1 MCTKTQSV
9 VEAFETIE
17 LKITK
22 NGNLTILHGY
32 TVEGCESFKAMMN
45 RLFSRFM
52 QTMFAHINLD
62 DEDNV
67 IFNLR
72 SMLIMEGM
80 KHGFQPESMFN

>member
-1 MCTKTQSV
+1 MCTKTQSA
-9 VEAFETIE
+9 VEAFETIS
-17 LKITK
+17 LNITK
-22 NGNLTILHGY
+22 NGNTTILHGFN
-32 TVEGCESFKAMMN
+32 VEGSETFKAMMN

-52 QTMFAHINLD
+52 QTLFAYVNLD

-80 KHGFQPESMFN
+80 RHSFQPESMFN